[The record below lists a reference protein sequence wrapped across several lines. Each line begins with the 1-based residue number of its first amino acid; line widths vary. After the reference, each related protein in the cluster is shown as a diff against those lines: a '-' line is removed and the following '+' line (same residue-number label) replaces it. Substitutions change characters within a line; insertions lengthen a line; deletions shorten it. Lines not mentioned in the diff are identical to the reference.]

1 MKKINKMNKM
11 NKVNKDIIKLA
22 NGTMLSRK
30 KLLEAKRDSE
40 VELKFG
46 YDEKGE
52 IICLNPEDCQFSF
65 QMQRDFNKFAKEEYF
80 KSKGIPVP
88 TYEYKF
94 KPQPYTCCICGEVH
108 TDFGNNP
115 APAMN
120 HGRCCDFCNSFV
132 VMQVRMENVG

>member
-1 MKKINKMNKM
+1 MKKINKM

-65 QMQRDFNKFAKEEYF
+65 HMHMDFN
-80 KSKGIPVP
+80 
-88 TYEYKF
+88 
-94 KPQPYTCCICGEVH
+94 
-108 TDFGNNP
+108 
-115 APAMN
+115 
-120 HGRCCDFCNSFV
+120 
-132 VMQVRMENVG
+132 